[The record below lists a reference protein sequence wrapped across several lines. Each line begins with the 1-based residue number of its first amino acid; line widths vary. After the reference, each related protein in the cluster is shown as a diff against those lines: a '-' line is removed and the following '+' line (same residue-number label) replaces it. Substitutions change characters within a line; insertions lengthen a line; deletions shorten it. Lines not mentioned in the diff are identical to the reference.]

1 MVFTPM
7 ESSPSSKLRFFDE
20 SGAEIPSPVEGS
32 KCGIAIDVVQE
43 SWANISLKLGTHSLE
58 VFFDKEKSLAHCE
71 WPACGPGHYELYL
84 VCGDHRERRRIT
96 LMPKYFTES
105 DISCV
110 INELT
115 ETLPKSIALQLLRCG
130 GQLGALD
137 HKPSVEEEYS
147 ELRRALLG
155 SAERLGLLQVLPIIQ
170 RECHH
175 ELVPRIEVRDSDKVR
190 RPDISKLPGVISMP
204 GNVLSP
210 EVVFRMYDVAVESS
224 FDTYENRLV
233 KAYVQALRGRL
244 SRLQG
249 RIEHAPKEV
258 GRDIDNLIND
268 FNLACARATF
278 LREVKLPTV
287 FTGRVTMV
295 LLKNPSYRLVFED
308 YLALNQ
314 QSSVTLSETALRDSL
329 KQFPYLY
336 ELWANLRVL
345 NAMLQV
351 CVELGFQCVSHN
363 WVKKNSKGIFIQVIN
378 DEQTAIELVNPKN
391 GKRATL
397 VSWKPDGGNEVL
409 EDTPNHER
417 LIALAI
423 VIDSPGEQSKLLV
436 FDPEYRVAF
445 RNSDSSENEVEM
457 AKSEDAG
464 SAVSTSAKG
473 KKKSTASSKREAVKL
488 EVLEARNTIEPMK
501 EDVADLMRWVEV
513 AKAPDSPRTLEYAA
527 MLYPGPRMQF
537 GSGVEALPALPSDG
551 DGLQKPISDVLR
563 RYLA

>member
-20 SGAEIPSPVEGS
+20 TGTEIPLPVEGS
-32 KCGIAIDVVQE
+32 KCGIAIDVPQE
-43 SWANISLKLGTHSLE
+43 SWSAISLQLGARSLD
-58 VFFDKEKSLAHCE
+58 VSFDEKEQLASCE
-71 WPACGPGHYELYL
+71 WPLCGPGHYELYL
-84 VCGDHRERRRIT
+84 VCRDYRERRKIT
-96 LMPKYFTES
+96 LMPRYFTEGE
-105 DISCV
+105 V
-110 INELT
+110 GFVLNELT
-115 ETLPKSIALQLLRCG
+115 ETLPRSIASQLLECG
-130 GQLGALD
+130 AQFGTLQ
-137 HKPSVEEEYS
+137 HKPSVEDEYT
-147 ELRRALLG
+147 ELRRALTG
-155 SAERLGLLQVLPIIQ
+155 TTERLGLLQLLPVIQ
-170 RECHH
+170 RDCHH
-175 ELVPRIEVRDSDKVR
+175 ELIPRTEIRDSDQMR
-190 RPDISKLPGVISMP
+190 RPDISKLPAVMSMP

-210 EVVFRMYDVAVESS
+210 DLVLRMYDMTVERS

-244 SRLQG
+244 SRLQEKRDQVPPALVG
-249 RIEHAPKEV
+249 DIE
-258 GRDIDNLIND
+258 NLISE

-295 LLKNPSYRLVFED
+295 LLKNPAYRIVFED

-314 QSSVTLSETALRDSL
+314 QSSVTLEEAALNDPL
-329 KQFPYLY
+329 NQFPFLY

-351 CVELGFQCVSHN
+351 CLESGFRCVSHN
-363 WVKKNSKGIFIQVIN
+363 WVKRFSTGIFIQVIN
-378 DEQTAIELVNPKN
+378 DEQAAIELTCPTT

-423 VIDSPGEQSKLLV
+423 VIDAPGEQSKLLV
-436 FDPEYRVAF
+436 FDPEYRVAVSDADNAVAKQGSGKVISAKSKKK
-445 RNSDSSENEVEM
+445 NSIT
-457 AKSEDAG
+457 AKSEVA
-464 SAVSTSAKG
+464 
-473 KKKSTASSKREAVKL
+473 KL
-488 EVLEARNTIEPMK
+488 EIVEARRKIEPMK
-501 EDVADLMRWVEV
+501 EDVGDLIRWVELG
-513 AKAPDSPRTLEYAA
+513 KAPDSARLIQYAA

-537 GSGVEALPALPSDG
+537 ASEVEALPALPSDG
-551 DGLQKPISDVLR
+551 DGLQKSICDVLR

>member
-7 ESSPSSKLRFFDE
+7 ELSPSSKLRFFDE
-20 SGAEIPSPVEGS
+20 TGAEISSPVEGS

-58 VFFDKEKSLAHCE
+58 VFFDENKNLAYCE

-84 VCGDHRERRRIT
+84 VCGDNRERRRIT

-110 INELT
+110 INELA
-115 ETLPKSIALQLLRCG
+115 ETLPKSIALQLLKCG

-147 ELRRALLG
+147 DLRRALMG

-249 RIEHAPKEV
+249 RMVQAPEEI
-258 GRDIDNLIND
+258 GRDIDNLISD

-351 CVELGFQCVSHN
+351 GVELGFQCVSHN
-363 WVKKNSKGIFIQVIN
+363 WVKKNSKGIFIQVID
-378 DEQTAIELVNPKN
+378 DEQAAIELVSPKT

-397 VSWKPDGGNEVL
+397 VSWKPDGGNEIL

-423 VIDSPGEQSKLLV
+423 VIDTPGEQSKLLV
-436 FDPEYRVAF
+436 FDPEYRVAPKG
-445 RNSDSSENEVEM
+445 SDAMENE
-457 AKSEDAG
+457 AGTKSASAG
-464 SAVSTSAKG
+464 SASSKS
-473 KKKSTASSKREAVKL
+473 KKKNSAASRIADAKREVAD
-488 EVLEARNTIEPMK
+488 ARSGIEPMK
-501 EDVADLMRWVEV
+501 EDIADLQRWVEQS
-513 AKAPDSPRTLEYAA
+513 KAPDSARALEYAA
-527 MLYPGPRMQF
+527 MLYPGHRMQF
-537 GSGVEALPALPSDG
+537 GSEVEALPALPSDG
-551 DGLQKPISDVLR
+551 DGLQKTISDVLR

>member
-20 SGAEIPSPVEGS
+20 TGAAIPLPVEGC
-32 KCGIAIDVVQE
+32 KCGIAIDVLQE
-43 SWANISLKLGTHSLE
+43 SWPSISLKFGASSLE
-58 VFFDKEKSLAHCE
+58 VFFDTKENRAYCE
-71 WPACGPGHYELYL
+71 WPACGPGYYELYL
-84 VCGDHRERRRIT
+84 ICGDYRERRKIT
-96 LMPKYFTES
+96 LMPRYFTES
-105 DISCV
+105 EMSCV
-110 INELT
+110 IDELT
-115 ETLPKSIALQLLRCG
+115 DILPKSVASQLLKCG
-130 GQLGALD
+130 AQLGALD
-137 HKPSVEEEYS
+137 HKPSVEEEFF
-147 ELRRALLG
+147 ELRRMLMG
-155 SAERLGLLQVLPIIQ
+155 TTERLGLLQLLPLIQ

-175 ELVPRIEVRDSDKVR
+175 ELVPRTEVRDSDKVR

-210 EVVFRMYDVAVESS
+210 DLVFRMYDVAVESS

-233 KAYVQALRGRL
+233 KVYVQALRGRL

-249 RIEHAPKEV
+249 RMEQASEELV
-258 GRDIDNLIND
+258 RDIDNLISE

-308 YLALNQ
+308 YLSLTQ
-314 QSSVTLSETALRDSL
+314 QSSVTLSEAALRAPLS
-329 KQFPYLY
+329 QFPFLY
-336 ELWANLRVL
+336 ELWANFKVIDAL
-345 NAMLQV
+345 LQV
-351 CVELGFQCVSHN
+351 CVESGFQCVSHN

-378 DEQTAIELVNPKN
+378 DEQAAIELISPNT

-436 FDPEYRVAF
+436 FDPEYRVA
-445 RNSDSSENEVEM
+445 
-457 AKSEDAG
+457 
-464 SAVSTSAKG
+464 T
-473 KKKSTASSKREAVKL
+473 KRDIANDRSGI
-488 EVLEARNTIEPMK
+488 APMK
-501 EDVADLMRWVEV
+501 EDVADLQRWVEQG
-513 AKAPDSPRTLEYAA
+513 KALDSARTLEYAA

-537 GSGVEALPALPSDG
+537 GSEVEALPALPSDG
-551 DGLQKPISDVLR
+551 EGLQKAVSEVLR